1 MKNET
6 GDFSLFLFSNL
17 EGKKCTLLESKMENL
32 MSGDDLYLESTT
44 NYHTSERGG
53 GKKGEGT
60 THVVSPLPI
69 SNKRPVVVTRTSS
82 TEESTLAVNERTV
95 VTGHTIASRHRG
107 RTPS

>member
-6 GDFSLFLFSNL
+6 GDFPLLQPRS

-32 MSGDDLYLESTT
+32 MSGDDLYLERTT